1 MAVSFG
7 IIGSFLPINFI
18 VFLGV
23 ALFDLADY
31 MSFVGK

>member
-18 VFLGV
+18 AFLGV
-23 ALFDLADY
+23 ALCDLADY
-31 MSFVGK
+31 ISFVEK